1 MSMKSRLDRLGA
13 SITIPIPKPRCV
25 PVEEWET
32 LDEACERL
40 GIQKAENGFPVLI
53 IGFSDA
59 VVHEEALTL
68 NM

>member
-13 SITIPIPKPRCV
+13 AITTPLPKPRCV

-53 IGFSDA
+53 IGFSAA
-59 VVHEEALTL
+59 VVHEEAMPL
-68 NM
+68 NI